1 LFSLEPA
8 SRGAV
13 DAFTLYVEGPSDR
26 SILRGWAHRLMP
38 THVRPLLKA
47 SVILG
52 GRQPIR
58 ALDHFRGRGGRGR
71 ALCVLDHDDS
81 APAVPCAGADRIEF
95 FTWSRRHIESYLLVP
110 AAIRRAMGLAADDR
124 RIERIL
130 ARELPDAC
138 DEGAWSA
145 FDAKRALGPRGP
157 LALTLGRPLP
167 LARIARATRESEL
180 HGDVHALFDSLRE
193 KLGPPRPRLP
203 LAAR

>member
-1 LFSLEPA
+1 LLSLEPA

-38 THVRPLLKA
+38 SQVRPLLKA

-52 GRQPIR
+52 GRQPDR
-58 ALDHFRGRGGRGR
+58 ALDHFRGRGSRGR
-71 ALCVLDHDDS
+71 ALCVLDHDDA
-81 APAVPCAGADRIEF
+81 APAVPCAGSDRIEF

-110 AAIRRAMGLAADDR
+110 AAIRRALGLAADDH

-130 ARELPDAC
+130 ARELPEAG

-145 FDAKRALGPRGP
+145 FDAKRALGPRGA
-157 LALTLGRPLP
+157 LALALGRPLP
-167 LARIARATRESEL
+167 LARIARATRASEL
-180 HGDVHALFDSLRE
+180 HGDVHVLFESLRE
-193 KLGPPRPRLP
+193 KLGPQRPGAPRADR
-203 LAAR
+203 